1 MNKLSNIYEAVYH
14 DDEESSY
21 RGGWEVV
28 KWETISSLGS
38 KCGKSVAK
46 FYNNEAACKEEAARL
61 NALV

>member
-28 KWETISSLGS
+28 KWDTIGALGT

-46 FYNNEAACKEEAARL
+46 FYNNEAACIAEAARL
-61 NALV
+61 NSLV